1 VRNEGADELK
11 LRAHLTA
18 AVQTLRAA
26 GVPSPEHDA
35 RALILH
41 GLGLPPTAFL
51 LRGPEEVGELD
62 AARLAALIAQRV
74 DRVPLQHLLGTVEW
88 GGVQLRVDRRA
99 LIPRPET
106 EWLLSLALAEL
117 KAVTVPRVVDV
128 GTGTGAL
135 ALGVKRARPEATV
148 VAGDLSR
155 EAVALARENA
165 ALNALDVTFVES
177 DLLAAL
183 PGPFDLILANLPY
196 LPEGDRAHAE
206 PEVRHDPELALYS
219 GLDGLTLAR
228 RLIPQARAALAD
240 GGVLWLE
247 LDPRN
252 APAFTAELRAQDW
265 DAALHADLTGRERFV
280 RAAPLPSRK
289 GETMRPV

>member
-1 VRNEGADELK
+1 MN
-11 LRAHLTA
+11 LRGHLAA

-26 GVPSPEHDA
+26 GVPSPDVDA

-41 GLGLPPTAFL
+41 ALDLPPTAFL
-51 LRGPEEVGELD
+51 LRGQEEVGGAG
-62 AARLAALIAQRV
+62 AARLQGLVRQRAA
-74 DRVPLQHLLGTVEW
+74 RVPLQHLLGTLAW
-88 GGVQLRVDRRA
+88 GGVGLRVDRRA

-106 EWLLSLALAEL
+106 EWLLSLALAEMR
-117 KAVTVPRVVDV
+117 AVRALRVADV

-135 ALGVKRARPEATV
+135 ALGFRQARPDAV
-148 VAGDLSR
+148 VLGADLSP
-155 EAVALARENA
+155 EALDLARENA
-165 ALNALDVTFVES
+165 ALNGLEVTFVES

-196 LPEGDRAHAE
+196 LPEGDRAHAD

-219 GLDGLTLAR
+219 GPDGLTLAR
-228 RLIPQARAALAD
+228 RLVPQARAALAD

-252 APAFTAELRAQDW
+252 APSLTAELCAQGW
-265 DAALHADLTGRERFV
+265 AATLHPDLTGRERFV
-280 RAAPLPSRK
+280 RAAPMALTQ
-289 GETMRPV
+289 G